1 MKPAIEKLP
10 LVSIVIPMFNE
21 SRAIERCL
29 NSVFSQDYPQEKIE
43 ILVADGGSTDGAREK
58 VESLVRMHP
67 NLRIVEN
74 PKRRTPAGLNAG
86 IRSANGDIVII
97 LGAHTRIKEDFVR
110 QNVEAMERERVN
122 CTGGTQVNV
131 GHTYMQKAIGIAM
144 GSPFGLPSAPYRF
157 SRSEK
162 FVDTV
167 VYAAYKRSLFDEV
180 GLFDEELFISEDA
193 EMNWRIR
200 KAGHKIFYTPKI
212 VSYYYP
218 RRTIPSLF
226 RQLFRYGILR
236 VNVIKKHLD
245 AVKWVHLVPFLFLTG
260 LILLMFFRVWKLF
273 TFLLGFYVLVV
284 VYFSLRSAMRGGF
297 QYLPVLPL
305 LFLTIHLSWGM
316 GFVAGLFKSQETCPK
331 PSKS

>member
-1 MKPAIEKLP
+1 
-10 LVSIVIPMFNE
+10 MFNE
-21 SRAIERCL
+21 SGAIERCL
-29 NSVFSQDYPQEKIE
+29 NSIFDQDYSQGRIE

-58 VESLVRMHP
+58 VESLVGTHP
-67 NLRIVEN
+67 NLKIVEN

-86 IRSANGDIVII
+86 IRKATGEFVII

-110 QNVEAMERERVN
+110 QNVEAMERKQVN
-122 CTGGTQVNV
+122 CTGGTQINV
-131 GHTYMQKAIGIAM
+131 GDTYLQKAIGIAM

-157 SRSEK
+157 SRTEK
-162 FVDTV
+162 YVDTV

-200 KAGHKIFYTPKI
+200 KAGHKIFFTPKI

-226 RQLFRYGILR
+226 KQLFRYGILR

-245 AVKWVHLVPFLFLTG
+245 AIKWVHLVPFLFLTG
-260 LILLMFFRVWKLF
+260 LFLLMMFRAWKPF
-273 TFLLGFYVLVV
+273 IFLLGFYFLAV
-284 VYFSLRSAMRGGF
+284 VYYSLRSAIRDGLRYF
-297 QYLPVLPL
+297 PVLPL
-305 LFLTIHLSWGM
+305 LLMTIHLSWGF
-316 GFVAGLFKSQETCPK
+316 GFIVGLIKSQETCPK

>member
-1 MKPAIEKLP
+1 LKPAIEKLP
-10 LVSIVIPMFNE
+10 IVSIVIPMFNE
-21 SRAIERCL
+21 SEAIERCL
-29 NSVFSQDYPQEKIE
+29 NSIFYQDYPKGKIE

-58 VESLVRMHP
+58 VESLARMNP

-131 GHTYMQKAIGIAM
+131 GNTYMQKAIGIAM

-167 VYAAYKRSLFDEV
+167 VYAAYKSSLFAEV

-218 RRTIPSLF
+218 RRTISSLF

-236 VNVIKKHLD
+236 VNVMKKHLD

-260 LILLMFFRVWKLF
+260 LILLMLFRVWKLF
-273 TFLLGFYVLVV
+273 TFLLGFYVLAI
-284 VYFSLRSAMRGGF
+284 VYYSLRSAIRDGF
-297 QYLPVLPL
+297 RYVPVLPL
-305 LFLTIHLSWGM
+305 RLVTIHLSWGL
-316 GFVAGLFKSQETCPK
+316 GFIVGLFKSQETCPK
-331 PSKS
+331 P